1 MVVNANRIHVILFPN
16 GPGVSQLR
24 PDITTLAKQSR
35 EVAARLLK
43 SLSLSL
49 GLSIDHL
56 TNSSSE
62 MFTERSMS
70 KLRSLYYPP
79 ILESRIEEGWIRCG
93 EHTGKISRFSRHK
106 NFNQK
111 YKY

>member
-1 MVVNANRIHVILFPN
+1 MILFGN

-24 PDITTLAKQSR
+24 PDITTLANQSR
-35 EVAARLLK
+35 EVAKRLLN

-49 GLSIDHL
+49 GLSTNHL
-56 TNSSSE
+56 TNASSE

-93 EHTGKISRFSRHK
+93 EHTGKISRFS
-106 NFNQK
+106 
-111 YKY
+111 